1 MRTLNR
7 FGEPIHLVVFP
18 DRAQAL
24 HFTKMIGAN
33 PRRFALIGM
42 RAEDGAW
49 AVRYRARKGS
59 PWRPDH
65 RATWP
70 AGSAR

>member
-1 MRTLNR
+1 MQTLNR
-7 FGEPIHLVVFP
+7 FDEPVYLVVFP
-18 DRAQAL
+18 GRSQAL
-24 HFTKMIGAN
+24 AFTRMIGAN

-59 PWRPDH
+59 PWRPDA
-65 RATWP
+65 RATWT
-70 AGSAR
+70 AGGAR

>member
-1 MRTLNR
+1 M
-7 FGEPIHLVVFP
+7 VFP
-18 DRAQAL
+18 DRAQARS
-24 HFTKMIGAN
+24 FTKMLGAN
-33 PRRFALIGM
+33 PTRFALIGM

-59 PWRPDH
+59 PWLPDA

-70 AGSAR
+70 AGGAR